1 VRLED
6 MVLVTADG
14 YEIMTVRNPEH
25 VRSIAG

>member
-1 VRLED
+1 